1 MVKGMKWFGI
11 SLLLVLLT
19 YLVFDQVVK
28 DRIFPKRFAEVESGL
43 YRSGQIHANLIE
55 GTLRDHEIS
64 KVIDLRHWEEK
75 PNMIAERD
83 AIAKLGIDS
92 ERFPLNGNGTGKVD
106 HYVAAL
112 LSMHESY
119 SAGEPVLVH
128 CAAGSQRT
136 GGVFAAYRTL
146 VQGMTSEQAV
156 AEMQRFDWDPDK
168 DQILLDYLNEN
179 IGHIAQQLVLAGVID
194 QVPTPLPSFVYPD
207 FQS

>member
-92 ERFPLNGNGTGKVD
+92 ERFPLNGNGTGI
-106 HYVAAL
+106 
-112 LSMHESY
+112 
-119 SAGEPVLVH
+119 LVNAH
-128 CAAGSQRT
+128 TQGPEQCNLQAETQCDQNELVPHGSSST
-136 GGVFAAYRTL
+136 TVT
-146 VQGMTSEQAV
+146 
-156 AEMQRFDWDPDK
+156 
-168 DQILLDYLNEN
+168 I
-179 IGHIAQQLVLAGVID
+179 
-194 QVPTPLPSFVYPD
+194 
-207 FQS
+207 